1 MKKVCQISHL
11 DQGTWYCW
19 CTLEGKASTGR
30 VGLTEFG
37 GIFRAMEAIQL
48 YTNQF
53 NKYFCSRKSDST
65 ICIDWY
71 STSCFYKPKYFI
83 EFSPGYSNFPGG
95 ILPAVN
101 WCVFDTFDLCL
112 FAVFEHSMPKQNIKM
127 KQIDKAAVF
136 SITLF
141 NSIFSDFLI
150 SKIRSY
156 VFFFAEYCYN

>member
-1 MKKVCQISHL
+1 
-11 DQGTWYCW
+11 
-19 CTLEGKASTGR
+19 
-30 VGLTEFG
+30 
-37 GIFRAMEAIQL
+37 MEAIQL

-101 WCVFDTFDLCL
+101 WCVFDNFDLCL
-112 FAVFEHSMPKQNIKM
+112 FAVFEHSMPKQKIKM

-150 SKIRSY
+150 SKIQSY
-156 VFFFAEYCYN
+156 VFFCWVLLQLNAKKARSRIREWLCQQFTIRTSRCFKKNLK